1 MVATKADIK
10 KSTKAKFILG
20 ARPPQ
25 RLSKEDRELLL
36 NLKPNKEMLDRLAH
50 MPPLKIV
57 DGATCGF

>member
-1 MVATKADIK
+1 MAATKADKNDSKI
-10 KSTKAKFILG
+10 KFILG

-25 RLSKEDRELLL
+25 RLSDEDKELLL
-36 NLKPNKEMLDRLAH
+36 SLKPSPKMLDRIAQ

>member
-1 MVATKADIK
+1 MAATKADTK
-10 KSTKAKFILG
+10 KETKTKFVLG

-25 RLSKEDRELLL
+25 RLSKEDKELLL
-36 NLKPNKEMLDRLAH
+36 NLKPSIKTLDRIAH

>member
-1 MVATKADIK
+1 MAATKIDNK
-10 KSTKAKFILG
+10 DSGKRKFILG

-36 NLKPNKEMLDRLAH
+36 SLKPSKKMQKLLAK

>member
-1 MVATKADIK
+1 MAATKADK
-10 KSTKAKFILG
+10 KENSKTKFILG

-25 RLSKEDRELLL
+25 RLSKEDKELLL
-36 NLKPNKEMLDRLAH
+36 NLKPSVKTLARIAH

>member
-1 MVATKADIK
+1 MTARKAEDKTAGK
-10 KSTKAKFILG
+10 KKFVLG

-36 NLKPNKEMLDRLAH
+36 NLKPSSKMQKLLAK